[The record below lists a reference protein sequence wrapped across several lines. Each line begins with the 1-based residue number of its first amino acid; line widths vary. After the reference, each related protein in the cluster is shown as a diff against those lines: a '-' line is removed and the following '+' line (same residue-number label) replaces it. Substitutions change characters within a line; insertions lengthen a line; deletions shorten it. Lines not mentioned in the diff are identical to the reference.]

1 MLVDADLT
9 CVPGCGLASGL
20 GWLLPSL
27 HAGITQASAH
37 GLVLLPQWLPTGG
50 VAPAIAKRLC
60 GIVPAIAQGLCG
72 VAPAIAQR
80 LCGVALRLV
89 VLPQQLMAD
98 AALYYGSYWCLQLG
112 AAP

>member
-37 GLVLLPQWLPTGG
+37 GLVLLPQWLAT
-50 VAPAIAKRLC
+50 APAIAKRLC

-80 LCGVALRLV
+80 LCGVARL
-89 VLPQQLMAD
+89 LPR
-98 AALYYGSYWCLQLG
+98 GWWCC
-112 AAP
+112 PSS

>member
-50 VAPAIAKRLC
+50 VAPAIALRLWC
-60 GIVPAIAQGLCG
+60 HPSNCPGAVWCCPSYCPEAVRCCPAVAQ
-72 VAPAIAQR
+72 
-80 LCGVALRLV
+80 RLV
-89 VLPQQLMAD
+89 VLPQ
-98 AALYYGSYWCLQLG
+98 
-112 AAP
+112 

>member
-98 AALYYGSYWCLQLG
+98 AALLL
-112 AAP
+112 

>member
-50 VAPAIAKRLC
+50 VAPAIAQRLC
-60 GIVPAIAQGLCG
+60 GVVPAIAQVLCG

-80 LCGVALRLV
+80 LCGVAPAVAQRLV

-98 AALYYGSYWCLQLG
+98 AALLLK
-112 AAP
+112 